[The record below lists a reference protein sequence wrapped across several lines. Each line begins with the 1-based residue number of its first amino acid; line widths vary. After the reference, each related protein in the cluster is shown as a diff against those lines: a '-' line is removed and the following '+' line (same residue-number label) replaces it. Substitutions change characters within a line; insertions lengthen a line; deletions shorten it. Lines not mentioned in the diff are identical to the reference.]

1 MDFTAYTTDQLK
13 TLHNTAL
20 AEARAKAEAA
30 RDVREAIEARAP
42 SYRGQSRAQLREA
55 VTSLYTAEPSPTP
68 HTTSQPIR
76 TPTEPLSTAP
86 RPRVT
91 LGGARE
97 PSRLSAARAAR
108 GGLATLTAARA
119 ARGSLAALG
128 GTRGT
133 REPRDPRRRARH
145 AAVSRPSAA
154 RAARGSLAALGG
166 ARGARRS
173 RDPRRRARCAAVS
186 RPSRRRARRA
196 GASRPSRRRARRCA
210 ARGGTAPTCR
220 ERAPLFAAQS
230 RLR

>member
-119 ARGSLAALG
+119 ARGSLAAL
-128 GTRGT
+128 
-133 REPRDPRRRARH
+133 A
-145 AAVSRPSAA
+145 AA
-154 RAARGSLAALGG
+154 RAALRG
-166 ARGARRS
+166 ARGDRS
-173 RDPRRRARCAAVS
+173 NVPGTRAIVCRAITIALASTLLAA
-186 RPSRRRARRA
+186 
-196 GASRPSRRRARRCA
+196 
-210 ARGGTAPTCR
+210 TY
-220 ERAPLFAAQS
+220 
-230 RLR
+230 RL